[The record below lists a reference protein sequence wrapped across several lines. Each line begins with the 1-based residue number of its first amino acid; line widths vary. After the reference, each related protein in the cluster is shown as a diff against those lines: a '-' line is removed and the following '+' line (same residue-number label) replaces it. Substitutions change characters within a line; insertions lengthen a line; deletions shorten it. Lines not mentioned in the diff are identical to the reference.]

1 MRSLVADYD
10 LVSPRDFDEVLQLLA
25 SGEGWRPIAGGTDLM
40 VLFNA
45 GKLQFRKLV
54 SVRNIPDLGNIET
67 EESQIR
73 IGGAVTYS
81 QIRRHS
87 VLQSKF
93 PLLCTAA
100 AWTGGIANQNRGTLG
115 GNIANASPAA
125 DSAPALLAYDAELVL
140 TSRNSV
146 RVIPYRS
153 FHTGYKEIQLQP
165 DEIISEIRLPRQPPN
180 LRQYS
185 RKVGTRKAQAISKIC
200 IAAIAE
206 LEDNIIKD
214 VRIGLGSVAPI
225 PLRCFRTEELLG
237 NRTLSP
243 NLIAEA
249 QKVIRSEIEPISDI
263 RSTDQYRSMVTGNLL
278 GEFLSTLR

>member
-1 MRSLVADYD
+1 MRSLAADYD
-10 LVSPRDFDEVLQLLA
+10 LISPTDLDQVLQLLA

-45 GKLQFRKLV
+45 GKLPFRKLV
-54 SVRNIPDLGNIET
+54 SIRKIPDLGKIDT
-67 EESQIR
+67 DESHIR
-73 IGGAVTYS
+73 VGGAVTYS

-87 VLQSKF
+87 LLQSKF

-100 AWTGGIANQNRGTLG
+100 GWTGGIANQNRGTLG

-165 DEIISEIRLPRQPPN
+165 DEIISEIRIPRPPRN

-200 IAAIAE
+200 IAATAE
-206 LEDNIIKD
+206 LEGNIIND
-214 VRIGLGSVAPI
+214 VRIGLGSVASI
-225 PLRCFRTEELLG
+225 PLRCFRTEELLKG
-237 NRTLSP
+237 RNLSP
-243 NLIAEA
+243 GLIAEA
-249 QKVIRSEIEPISDI
+249 QRVIRSEIEPISDI
-263 RSTDQYRSMVTGNLL
+263 RSTDEYRSMVTANLL
-278 GEFLSTLR
+278 DEFLSTLR